1 MQRSL
6 KSSQNLSPEKS
17 LFLELIEVAGI
28 PEPLARQELRSLLEK
43 RGSPED
49 ELDLED
55 LRAIVSEY
63 LQDTFNGLK
72 DELSA

>member
-1 MQRSL
+1 MQGSSKKSL
-6 KSSQNLSPEKS
+6 KRSPEKS
-17 LFLELIEVAGI
+17 LFLDLIEAAGI
-28 PEPLARQELRSLLEK
+28 PESLARQELQALLEK
-43 RGSPED
+43 RGGAED
-49 ELDLED
+49 ELELED